1 MSREIM
7 IDPVSRIEGHAKI
20 TIMIDDANE
29 VIDAQFHV
37 TEFRGFEKF
46 CEGRPF
52 TEMPSLTGRIC
63 GICPIS
69 HLMASAKAG
78 DALLTVKIPPT
89 AEKLR
94 RMMNLGQI
102 LQSHALSFFYL
113 SGPDLLLGW
122 DSDPAKRNV
131 FGLIDANPDLARK
144 GIRVRQFGQEV
155 IEHLGGKRI
164 HPAWAVPGGVRSGL
178 SEESRQEL
186 LDWIP
191 ETMATL
197 KQSLDLFKAKLD
209 GFEEECEV
217 FGNFPSMFM
226 SLVAD
231 DGAWEHYG
239 GSLKF
244 VDFEGKVV
252 SERID
257 PSRYREYIGEAVED
271 HSYLKFPYFK
281 PAGYPG
287 GIYRVGPLARL
298 NVCRY
303 ITTPA
308 ADAEFKEYKQR
319 YGTVNSSFLFHYARL
334 IEMVAATEAVHR
346 LLDDP
351 EITSEHL
358 RANADI
364 NQLHGVGVSEAP
376 RGTLFHEYQV
386 DKDGLIQKVNLVIAT
401 GQNNL
406 AMNKTV
412 AQIARHFITKP
423 EIPEGVLNRIEAG
436 IRNFDPCLSCSTH
449 AFGSM
454 PLHVQLIGPNGILL
468 SERKRN

>member
-1 MSREIM
+1 MSREIL

-20 TIMIDDANE
+20 TIELDDSNN

-46 CEGRPF
+46 CEGRPYG
-52 TEMPSLTGRIC
+52 EMPSLTGRIC

-94 RMMNLGQI
+94 RMMNLGQF

-122 DSDPAKRNV
+122 DADPAVRNV
-131 FGLIDANPDLARK
+131 FGLIKANPDLARK

-178 SEESRQEL
+178 SQESREYL
-186 LDWIP
+186 LSRVP
-191 ETMATL
+191 ETIDTL
-197 KQSLDLFKAKLD
+197 KLSLELFKKQLD
-209 GFEEECEV
+209 SFKVEAET
-217 FGNFPSMFM
+217 FGNFPTMFL

-231 DGAWEHYG
+231 DGGWEHYG
-239 GSLKF
+239 GRLAF
-244 VDFEGKVV
+244 VDSEGKTVV
-252 SERID
+252 DKIE
-257 PSRYREYIGEAVED
+257 PANYRDYIGEAVED

-281 PAGYPG
+281 PAGYPN

-298 NVCRY
+298 NICKY
-303 ITTPA
+303 IPTELA
-308 ADAEFKEYKQR
+308 NVEFKEYKQR

-334 IEMVAATEAVHR
+334 VEMVAATETVMQ
-346 LLDDP
+346 LLEDP
-351 EITSEHL
+351 EITSDHL
-358 RANADI
+358 RARADVNAY
-364 NQLHGVGVSEAP
+364 HGVGVSEAP
-376 RGTLFHEYQV
+376 RGTLFHDYEI
-386 DKDGLIQKVNLVIAT
+386 DSDGLIRKVNLVIAT

-412 AQIARHFITKP
+412 AQIARHFIDGP
-423 EIPEGVLNRIEAG
+423 DIPEGVLNRIEAG
-436 IRNFDPCLSCSTH
+436 IRVFDPCLSCSTH
-449 AFGSM
+449 AFGTM
-454 PLHVQLIGPNGILL
+454 PMHVQLTHRG
-468 SERKRN
+468 EVVYETTRD